1 MRLNKKGWA
10 GATVLAVLCA
20 FGVAGAQPAAPA
32 PNQQPPAAE
41 VGAQREVALTPQQML
56 DESNRYLPEMDRGAT
71 TVRRMLEQ
79 AREARDVV
87 KVLCLND
94 KLNQIDVAIRSAKD
108 RQPALKAAVDRKD
121 DDRAKH
127 EFTVIQVL
135 RDRVR
140 ALVAEANQCIGEETG
155 FVGESRVTVEIDPS
169 IPPTDPSEFPEDPIT
184 SDPPVL
190 TSPTL

>member
-10 GATVLAVLCA
+10 GVTILAVFCA
-20 FGVAGAQPAAPA
+20 FGVAGAQPAATPT
-32 PNQQPPAAE
+32 QPAAE

-56 DESNRYLPEMDRGAT
+56 AESNRYLPEMERGAAG
-71 TVRRMLEQ
+71 VRRMLEQ

-121 DDRAKH
+121 DDRTKH

-135 RDRVR
+135 RERVR

-155 FVGESRVTVEIDPS
+155 FVGESRVTVEIDPN
-169 IPPTDPSEFPEDPIT
+169 IPPTDPTDLPEDPIT

>member
-1 MRLNKKGWA
+1 MA
-10 GATVLAVLCA
+10 GMGRKLVALVSAGLVVGA
-20 FGVAGAQPAAPA
+20 FGAALAQ
-32 PNQQPPAAE
+32 QQPPAGDVPE
-41 VGAQREVALTPQQML
+41 ITAQRDVTLTPKQMQT
-56 DESNRYLPEMDRGAT
+56 EAEKYLPAMEQGASF
-71 TVRRMLEQ
+71 VRKQLAE

-108 RQPALKAAVDRKD
+108 RMPNLRSAAERNDN
-121 DDRAKH
+121 DRARH

-155 FVGESRVTVEIDPS
+155 FVGDSEITVDIDPN
-169 IPPTDPSEFPEDPIT
+169 IAEDPSDFPDDPIV
-184 SDPPVL
+184 SQPPVIS
-190 TSPTL
+190 SPTS